1 MPFMKGPAP
10 IRRTLKYL
18 ESGKL
23 ILKDRVQVLSINYN
37 SKGKHHAGARD
48 FVFWHLPQLQYK
60 NPNVQVVTFKNM
72 TPSPFVR
79 CFYDNG
85 DDLLIDIDSQNR
97 EDILNHLISVVGK
110 SKKVLQMEMRIQQKI
125 DNPANFG
132 YGCRRHCLCEVPG
145 QVPCPSVVPL
155 PKHMMGKYIYAKDN

>member
-23 ILKDRVQVLSINYN
+23 ILKDRVQVFSINYN
-37 SKGKHHAGARD
+37 NFGKHHEGARD
-48 FVFWHLPQLQYK
+48 FIFWHLPQLQYK
-60 NPNVQVVTFKNM
+60 NPNVQVITFRNM
-72 TPSPFVR
+72 TPTPFIR
-79 CFYDNG
+79 CYYDNG
-85 DDLLIDIDSQNR
+85 EDLLIDIDSQKK
-97 EDILNHLISVVGK
+97 EDILRHLISVVGK
-110 SKKVLQMEMRIQQKI
+110 SKKVLQTEMRILQKI

-132 YGCRRHCLCEVPG
+132 YGCSRHCFCEIPG

-155 PKHMMGKYIYAKDN
+155 PKHMRGKYIYSKDT